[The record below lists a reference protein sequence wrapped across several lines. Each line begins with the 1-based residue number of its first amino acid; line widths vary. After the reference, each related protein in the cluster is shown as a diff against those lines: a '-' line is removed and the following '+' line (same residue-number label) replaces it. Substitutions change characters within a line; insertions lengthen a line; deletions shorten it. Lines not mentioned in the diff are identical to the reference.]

1 MVLLSHYHICGLIL
15 YYYLV
20 YGDLPETGSDDVTK
34 LLRPSVST
42 CVFCGISSGDKMCH
56 VKTRGFITKIIS
68 QK

>member
-1 MVLLSHYHICGLIL
+1 MRIICVAIL

-20 YGDLPETGSDDVTK
+20 YGDLPETGRDDVAK
-34 LLRPSVST
+34 LLRPSVSP
-42 CVFCGISSGDKMCH
+42 CFFCGISSGGKMCH